1 MHFSPFLIIILSDY
15 YSLLVS
21 FISPCV
27 LFLLSHLFIILSF
40 ISLSYFSLLFLSFIS
55 HSFSPLFLSYFS
67 LISLLLCRLQQ
78 AGAKDEGLASYGAAQ
93 AEAATNVFH
102 MVAIYDFTQAKT
114 WAVELVL
121 MELTGPLR
129 SRGLFTRLRLGRW
142 SWC

>member
-1 MHFSPFLIIILSDY
+1 MCPFL
-15 YSLLVS
+15 
-21 FISPCV
+21 
-27 LFLLSHLFIILSF
+27 ILSF
-40 ISLSYFSLLFLSFIS
+40 IHHSLLYFSLLFLSLIS
-55 HSFSPLFLSYFS
+55 LLYFS
-67 LISLLLCRLQQ
+67 LISLSLCRLQQ

-142 SWC
+142 SWY

>member
-1 MHFSPFLIIILSDY
+1 MRPFLFSH
-15 YSLLVS
+15 SL
-21 FISPCV
+21 
-27 LFLLSHLFIILSF
+27 IILSF
-40 ISLSYFSLLFLSFIS
+40 IYLSYFSLLFLSFIS
-55 HSFSPLFLSYFS
+55 HSSFSPLFIS
-67 LISLLLCRLQQ
+67 LISLSLCRLQQ
-78 AGAKDEGLASYGAAQ
+78 AGAEDEGLASYGAAQ

-102 MVAIYDFTQAKT
+102 MVAIYDFTQAEA

>member
-1 MHFSPFLIIILSDY
+1 LFLSSLHAHSLILSFSHHSLLVSFISLLSLTIILSDY

-21 FISPCV
+21 FISPCA
-27 LFLLSHLFIILSF
+27 LFY
-40 ISLSYFSLLFLSFIS
+40 SLIHS
-55 HSFSPLFLSYFS
+55 SFSPLFIS
-67 LISLLLCRLQQ
+67 LISLSLCRLQQ
-78 AGAKDEGLASYGAAQ
+78 AGAEDEGLASYGAAQ

-102 MVAIYDFTQAKT
+102 MVAIYDFTQAEA